1 MADEPGTDAVSVW
14 LRRVAPAVE
23 VVNKMGLT
31 TVLILIIALGV
42 GWASG
47 YIPLKP
53 FEVLSA
59 EHATIRGALLE
70 SQERD
75 KGESSRTVGVLERLT
90 GLIERIDRRAQLI
103 DCARLNDPDLRKRC
117 LE

>member
-14 LRRVAPAVE
+14 LRRVAPVIE
-23 VVNKMGLT
+23 VVNKVGLT

-53 FEVLSA
+53 FDDLSA
-59 EHATIRGALLE
+59 EHKVLNAALLK
-70 SQERD
+70 QADALD
-75 KGESSRTVGVLERLT
+75 KMAASWTLVASLLARQ
-90 GLIERIDRRAQLI
+90 DRRTQLV